1 MAFPSWQLERG
12 DEIAAGYLAL
22 DLLGGGEVY
31 ESYLAWDRERFT
43 GVVAKMLR
51 PNWVEDDWARA
62 SLAAECELLASLA
75 HPFVVRGFGGHFDV
89 ERPFLVMEHLDGP
102 TLADAFED
110 HQADLH
116 EVLALIMHLASALH
130 CLGGREIVHLDVKP
144 GNIVMGEQPRLIDF
158 SLARHF
164 SRIPRMRVQIGTES
178 YMSPE
183 QARIDTAAIGPA
195 ADVWGLGVTLYEAC
209 CGRLPFP
216 AAPSGLTEDAPRE
229 QRYPQLAGNPAP
241 PGRNVPSALADLVM
255 ACLADAPADRPLPGQ
270 IVLALEPMIAALP
283 RPVAGRKKL
292 FYV

>member
-1 MAFPSWQLERG
+1 MAFPSWELERG
-12 DEIAAGYLAL
+12 DEIAPGYLAL

-31 ESYLAWDRERFT
+31 ESYLAWDRDRFT
-43 GVVAKMLR
+43 GVVVKMLR
-51 PNWVEDDWARA
+51 PNWVDDEWARG
-62 SLAAECELLASLA
+62 SLAAESEMLASLA
-75 HPFVVRGFGGHFDV
+75 HPFVVRGFGGQFDGD
-89 ERPFLVMEHLDGP
+89 RPFLVMEHLDGP

-130 CLGGREIVHLDVKP
+130 YLGGREIVHLDVKP
-144 GNIVMGEQPRLIDF
+144 ANIVMGEQPRLIDF
-158 SLARHF
+158 SLARHV

-216 AAPSGLTEDAPRE
+216 APARDLPEDAAPE
-229 QRYPQLAGNPAP
+229 ARYPQITGRPAP
-241 PGRNVPSALADLVM
+241 PERNVAPALADLVM
-255 ACLADAPADRPLPGQ
+255 ACLAHAPADRPLPGQ

-283 RPVAGRKKL
+283 RPVPGRKKL